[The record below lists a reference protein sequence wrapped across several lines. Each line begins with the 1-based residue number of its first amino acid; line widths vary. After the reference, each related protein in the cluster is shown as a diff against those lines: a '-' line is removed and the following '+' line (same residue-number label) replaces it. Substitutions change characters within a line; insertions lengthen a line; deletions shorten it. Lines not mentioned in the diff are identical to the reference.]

1 MMIIGIAIGVVIC
14 LLFLCF
20 NKDDNPD
27 QIKVTCS
34 FTDCFWGPDSK
45 EEEIIITTEKQAD
58 ILAKARRGASRTSY
72 YFVTVHKGDDLIE
85 EFRSDFNIVQ
95 CLREAK

>member
-1 MMIIGIAIGVVIC
+1 MIIGIAICVVIC

-34 FTDCFWGPDSK
+34 FTGCFWGPDSK

-72 YFVTVHKGDDLIE
+72 YFVTVYKGDDLIE
-85 EFRSDFNIVQ
+85 KFVSDFNIVQ